1 MHFVHIIIVI
11 LCVSIYVRMSVIRSE
26 MTPFRFSRDMRTERR
41 TGVTLVVL
49 LLTLNAYFC
58 CFFMTLN
65 SFFARS
71 CLISSAKL
79 KSIFA

>member
-58 CFFMTLN
+58 CFFYDFELILCTILFD
-65 SFFARS
+65 FF
-71 CLISSAKL
+71 C
-79 KSIFA
+79 